1 MSRETEIVDRVTKHL
16 NQGIP
21 RERSQWLSGQRQEQ
35 NVFKGRRYVTQTVR
49 KDWEKRTEVTVVWED
64 HEKVLWVLRKRQED
78 NLGRGSRQYLYSFTG
93 PEIKT
98 CQDYDTDVRKG
109 STGVRLGT
117 VFSERYPTTNST
129 NTKICTGNSAW
140 EQSDG

>member
-49 KDWEKRTEVTVVWED
+49 KDWEKRTEVTVV
-64 HEKVLWVLRKRQED
+64 
-78 NLGRGSRQYLYSFTG
+78 
-93 PEIKT
+93 
-98 CQDYDTDVRKG
+98 
-109 STGVRLGT
+109 
-117 VFSERYPTTNST
+117 
-129 NTKICTGNSAW
+129 
-140 EQSDG
+140 